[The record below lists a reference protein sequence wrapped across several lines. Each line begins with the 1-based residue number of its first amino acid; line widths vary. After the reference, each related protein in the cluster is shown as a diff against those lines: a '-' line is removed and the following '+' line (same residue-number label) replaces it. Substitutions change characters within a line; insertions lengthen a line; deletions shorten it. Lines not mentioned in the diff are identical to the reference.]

1 LKPFVF
7 AICESNGAHRK
18 QQQSC
23 KPHIA
28 DSRIEYYGI
37 DGGRAIGAIGG
48 IEAIGRQQTREE
60 TNERAEYLDL
70 ITSSNPPHYSFR

>member
-18 QQQSC
+18 QQHSC

-28 DSRIEYYGI
+28 DSRIKYYGI
-37 DGGRAIGAIGG
+37 DGGRAIGAI
-48 IEAIGRQQTREE
+48 EAIGRQQTREK

-70 ITSSNPPHYSFR
+70 ITSSNSPYYSFR